1 MTAWEEEAAEK
12 EVVAWEE
19 EVSEDAA
26 AWVEQ
31 EETAWEEGPLVVAAW
46 EEEAA
51 LTQRTGEATLLRVSL
66 LLRAAGI
73 PSVEGTALLCLV

>member
-1 MTAWEEEAAEK
+1 MAAWEEEAAEK
-12 EVVAWEE
+12 EMVAWEE

-51 LTQRTGEATLLRVSL
+51 LTRRTGEPALLRVSIL
-66 LLRAAGI
+66 FMAAGI
-73 PSVEGTALLCLV
+73 PSRSGNSVAA